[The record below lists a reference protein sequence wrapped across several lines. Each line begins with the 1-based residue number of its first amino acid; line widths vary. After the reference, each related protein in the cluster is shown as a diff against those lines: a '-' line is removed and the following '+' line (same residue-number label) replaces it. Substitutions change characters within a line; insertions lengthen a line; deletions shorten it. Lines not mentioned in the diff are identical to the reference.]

1 LKSRA
6 GPRTKKV
13 RPVNS
18 PQAIKGGIS
27 ENARGATL
35 HRLRVIKDEY
45 IDPAFLERLSLSF
58 VKNNLLIPLRK
69 KNSSLLVAVASH
81 RSVFALSEL
90 ERIAGVRVVPV
101 LADEKEILGAIN
113 RSYDRLSGS
122 AKEVIEDLSGESL
135 EALSTVWEEPKD
147 LLDLTD
153 EAPII
158 KLLNSL
164 FFQAVKDRASDIH
177 IEPYER
183 EVEVRFRVDG
193 VLYPILSPPKV
204 VQEALSS
211 RVKIMAGLDISE
223 KRLPQDG
230 KIRLLVAGKDI
241 DVRVSI
247 IPTTHGERIVLR
259 LLDRKGEIISLE
271 KIGLSAS
278 HVGQMRALL
287 ARTSGIILVTGPTG
301 SGKTTTLYSAINS
314 INSTVRN
321 IITVED
327 PVEYQLKGI
336 GQVHV
341 NPKIGLTFAS
351 GLRSILRQ
359 DPDIIMVGEIRDR
372 ETAEIAVQASLTGHL
387 VLSTLHT
394 NDTASAVARLVDM
407 GVQPYLVATA
417 LSAVLAQR
425 LVRVLCRHCRRE
437 DAPTQAETRLFTTPP
452 AALWRAKGCAQ
463 CFNTGYHGRV
473 GIFEFLSITPSTRQL
488 ILKSQDADTLREHA
502 AAGGMKTMLEDGLG
516 KAASGITSLEEVVR
530 VASAEGD

>member
-1 LKSRA
+1 MNEAQLIDNGRA
-6 GPRTKKV
+6 
-13 RPVNS
+13 S
-18 PQAIKGGIS
+18 S
-27 ENARGATL
+27 SGASM
-35 HRLRVIKDEY
+35 HRLREIKDEY
-45 IDPAFLERLSLSF
+45 IDPAFLERVPLSF
-58 VKNNLLIPLRK
+58 VKKNLVMPLRK
-69 KNSSLLVAVASH
+69 SNGRLVVAVASPGC
-81 RSVFALSEL
+81 VFAVNEL
-90 ERIAGVRVVPV
+90 ERIAGVPVAPV
-101 LADEKEILGAIN
+101 LADEAEILGAIN
-113 RSYDRLSGS
+113 RSFDKLSGS

-135 EALSTVWEEPKD
+135 ESISTVWEEPKD
-147 LLDLTD
+147 LIDLED

-164 FFQAVKDRASDIH
+164 LFQAVKDRASDIH
-177 IEPYER
+177 VEPYER

-193 VLYPILSPPKV
+193 VLYPVLSPPKA

-230 KIRLLVAGKDI
+230 KIRLLVAGRDI

-271 KIGLSAS
+271 RIGLSPE
-278 HVGQMRALL
+278 HVKQMRALL
-287 ARTSGIILVTGPTG
+287 ARNSGIILVTGPTG

-314 INSTVRN
+314 INSTKRN
-321 IITVED
+321 IITIED

-341 NPKIGLTFAS
+341 NPKIGLSFAS

-359 DPDIIMVGEIRDR
+359 DPDIIMVGEVRDK
-372 ETAEIAVQASLTGHL
+372 ETAEIAIQASLTGHL

-394 NDTASAVARLVDM
+394 NDTTSAVARLVDM
-407 GVQPYLVATA
+407 GVEPYLVATS

-425 LVRVLCRHCRRE
+425 LVRVLCRHCK
-437 DAPTQAETRLFTTPP
+437 TQYSPSEAEARAFKSPP
-452 AALWRAKGCAQ
+452 AVLWRASGCSQ
-463 CFNTGYHGRV
+463 CFNTGYHGRT
-473 GIFEFLSITPSTRQL
+473 GIFEFLGIGSQARQL
-488 ILKSQDADTLREHA
+488 ILKSQDADTIRKHAVSLGLR
-502 AAGGMKTMLEDGLG
+502 TMLEDGVE

-530 VASAEGD
+530 VVSSY